1 MFNVDLYLECHV
13 WSLLVVSRFVC
24 SNQPDS
30 LPGMVDM
37 EIPKVQGCLPSLV
50 VDVSTG
56 QLSGPVILDGIEL
69 LKGLLGPSARGLQV
83 NMTD

>member
-1 MFNVDLYLECHV
+1 MSCLESTSSIKICMQQ
-13 WSLLVVSRFVC
+13 STRF
-24 SNQPDS
+24 S
-30 LPGMVDM
+30 GMVDM